1 MYHFLGP
8 DKNFLYLV
16 NPFFL
21 QSFPTSRIIGELKI
35 LNSYLDAS
43 GPMAFCYFL
52 GNSVQS
58 RLKKG
63 IPSFDKSSFNFS
75 FLFYKQLNTERC
87 TAFWLNSF
95 FRKIA
100 VNVHN
105 RVRENGGRIV
115 NNVDRMRVIR
125 RQKIENLILQNS
137 QLFRE
142 L

>member
-16 NPFFL
+16 NPFFF
-21 QSFPTSRIIGELKI
+21 QSFPTFRIIGELKI

-75 FLFYKQLNTERC
+75 FLFYKQLNTKRC

-95 FRKIA
+95 FRKIV

-142 L
+142 